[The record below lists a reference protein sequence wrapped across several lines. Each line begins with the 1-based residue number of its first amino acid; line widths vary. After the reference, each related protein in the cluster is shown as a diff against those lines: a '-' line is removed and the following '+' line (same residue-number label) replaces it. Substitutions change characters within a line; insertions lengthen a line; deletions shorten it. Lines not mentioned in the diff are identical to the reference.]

1 MNYNSEG
8 KYFDKETLIV
18 YDEQALMVY
27 GLITFILLSLTLL
40 STLKLKSIKNKSMRI
55 LILTLI
61 VLTFISCKKENEK
74 LQRTQVEEKVND
86 TIEISKKHKINK
98 ITCDLDGDKLNETIE
113 IVRSTKSGKSGLR
126 IVFGNGKRTDY
137 FGMGNDILKQ
147 GFTEIDWAEIFE
159 KAPKNETYWNNVN
172 EDGDILSDEEI
183 KESDKIK
190 LLNDGIFLHA
200 EESCGGGI
208 IYLKNGKYEWI
219 QQE

>member
-1 MNYNSEG
+1 MKAKTLKILIFIFSLLTALFSWSFYSRSRMNYNSEG

-86 TIEISKKHKINK
+86 TIEISKTNRTCIRKFFNFIIARFSISELKIIKCIFFCFFNLFY
-98 ITCDLDGDKLNETIE
+98 INEI
-113 IVRSTKSGKSGLR
+113 
-126 IVFGNGKRTDY
+126 NW
-137 FGMGNDILKQ
+137 DIS
-147 GFTEIDWAEIFE
+147 
-159 KAPKNETYWNNVN
+159 
-172 EDGDILSDEEI
+172 SD
-183 KESDKIK
+183 
-190 LLNDGIFLHA
+190 FHFF
-200 EESCGGGI
+200 
-208 IYLKNGKYEWI
+208 
-219 QQE
+219 

>member
-1 MNYNSEG
+1 
-8 KYFDKETLIV
+8 
-18 YDEQALMVY
+18 
-27 GLITFILLSLTLL
+27 
-40 STLKLKSIKNKSMRI
+40 MRI

-61 VLTFISCKKENEK
+61 LMTFNSCKKENGK
-74 LQRTQVEEKVND
+74 QQKTQVNKNVND

-98 ITCDLDGDKLNETIE
+98 ITCDLDGDKLNEIVE
-113 IVRSTKSGKSGLR
+113 IVRSTKNGKSGLR
-126 IVFGNGKRTDY
+126 IVYGNGKRTDY

-147 GFTEIDWAEIFE
+147 GFNEIDWAGIFE
-159 KAPKNETYWNNVN
+159 KAPKNQTYWNNVN
-172 EDGDILSDEEI
+172 EEGDILSETEI

-190 LLNDGIFLHA
+190 LLNDGIFVHA

>member
-1 MNYNSEG
+1 MRIVIV
-8 KYFDKETLIV
+8 TLI
-18 YDEQALMVY
+18 LM
-27 GLITFILLSLTLL
+27 TL
-40 STLKLKSIKNKSMRI
+40 
-55 LILTLI
+55 
-61 VLTFISCKKENEK
+61 ISCKKENDKQQNIEETQIEK
-74 LQRTQVEEKVND
+74 NNID

-98 ITCDLDGDKLNETIE
+98 ITCDLDGDKRNEVVE

-147 GFTEIDWAEIFE
+147 GFDEIDWAGIFE
-159 KAPKNETYWNNVN
+159 KAPKNEIYWNNVN
-172 EDGDILSDEEI
+172 DEGEIVSEEEI

-190 LLNDGIFLHA
+190 LLNDGIYIHA

>member
-1 MNYNSEG
+1 MKN
-8 KYFDKETLIV
+8 I
-18 YDEQALMVY
+18 
-27 GLITFILLSLTLL
+27 ILL
-40 STLKLKSIKNKSMRI
+40 
-55 LILTLI
+55 LIAITI
-61 VLTFISCKKENEK
+61 TSCKKENENESK
-74 LQRTQVEEKVND
+74 DSEIVKSETSHTQIEKNKND

-98 ITCDLDGDKLNETIE
+98 ITCDLDGDDLEETVE
-113 IVRSTKSGKSGLR
+113 IVTSTKNGKSGLR

-147 GFTEIDWAEIFE
+147 GFNEIDWAGIFE
-159 KAPKNETYWNNVN
+159 KAPKNKTYWNNLNDEGEIVS
-172 EDGDILSDEEI
+172 EEEI

-190 LLNDGIFLHA
+190 LQNDGIFIHA

>member
-1 MNYNSEG
+1 MKKQSIMRIIIVL
-8 KYFDKETLIV
+8 LIV
-18 YDEQALMVY
+18 
-27 GLITFILLSLTLL
+27 IT
-40 STLKLKSIKNKSMRI
+40 ST
-55 LILTLI
+55 
-61 VLTFISCKKENEK
+61 SCKKEIKSQQKIERTKTEK
-74 LQRTQVEEKVND
+74 KEND

-98 ITCDLDGDKLNETIE
+98 IICDLDGDTLSE
-113 IVRSTKSGKSGLR
+113 IVEIVKSTKSGKSGLR
-126 IVFGNGKRTDY
+126 IVFGNGKRIDY

-147 GFTEIDWAEIFE
+147 GFDDIDWAGIFE

-172 EDGDILSDEEI
+172 EEGELLSEEEL

-190 LLNDGIFLHA
+190 LINDGIFLHA